1 MRKVLKFGGTSLS
14 DAKRIENAVK
24 IIEKQKPSAIVV
36 SAPGKRFCGDEK
48 ITDLLVAC
56 CSVQTISE
64 RKRLLEKVLVRFS
77 EVTRSLGV
85 DAAAEEVFSEAE
97 RLLLETHTDSKTRDF
112 VVGRGEYLCAKIV
125 AECCGGTF
133 VDGKEVVFF
142 GQDGLFDVQT
152 SVKRTAIALKGI
164 DRAVVPG
171 FYGCDACGN
180 EKLLPR
186 GGSDVSGSIVA
197 AAINGKYYNYTD
209 VNGFCR
215 ADPNVSEVAR
225 PIAFLSYG
233 EAERAASRG
242 ATVVH
247 PDAISIAREYNVEII
262 VKNTFNRAFGGTVIG
277 NKRAPLGKDGALVVA
292 KSKSGVISVVF
303 GDGITPD
310 GAAAARLSRV
320 LENNAIRVTSVRRE
334 NSVVFLNIGEDKTVR
349 AEGIL
354 CEYLFGER

>member
-24 IIEKQKPSAIVV
+24 IIEKQKPSAVVV
-36 SAPGKRFCGDEK
+36 SAPGKRFCGDQK

-56 CSVQTISE
+56 CSEQSVSE
-64 RKRLLEKVLVRFS
+64 RKRLLEKALGRFS
-77 EVTRSLGV
+77 DITRSLGV

-125 AECCGGTF
+125 TACCGGTF

-142 GQDGLFDVQT
+142 DQDGLFDVQT
-152 SVKRTAIALKGI
+152 SVKKAATALKGI
-164 DRAVVPG
+164 DRTVVPG

-233 EAERAASRG
+233 EAERAANRG

-277 NKRAPLGKDGALVVA
+277 NKRAPLGKDGAVVVA
-292 KSKSGVISVVF
+292 KSKSGAISVVF
-303 GDGITPD
+303 GDGISPD
-310 GAAAARLSRV
+310 GATSARLSHV
-320 LENNAIRVTSVRRE
+320 LESNAIRVTSVRRE
-334 NSVVFLNIGEDKTVR
+334 DSTVLLNIEENKENR
-349 AEGIL
+349 AEGVL